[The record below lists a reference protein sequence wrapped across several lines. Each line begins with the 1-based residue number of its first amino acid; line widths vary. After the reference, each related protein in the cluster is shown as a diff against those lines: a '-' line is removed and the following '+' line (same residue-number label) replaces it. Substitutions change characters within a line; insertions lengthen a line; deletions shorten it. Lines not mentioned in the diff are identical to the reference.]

1 MCAAHKPILF
11 NSRYARADR
20 YTSRRMAR
28 ASLSRSTALLL
39 ASGLLLHVA
48 SAAPP
53 AIRRH
58 DFLVRGNPGIRLFVR
73 EVTAS
78 QSDLHK
84 TVLLIHGARI
94 PGVASFDLPV
104 PGGSLAADL
113 ATRGFDV
120 YIVDVRGYGRS
131 TRPPEMDAP
140 PSAHP
145 PLVRSKEAVRD
156 LAAVVDW
163 IAHRRHVSSVALF
176 GWATGAQ
183 WAGEYASLYPEKVS
197 ALVLLNSLYRGDT
210 PQPLIGHGSD
220 LEDPAHP
227 GRYNDQA
234 CGAYRW
240 NTADSLSRIWD
251 HTIPI
256 ADKDEW
262 RDPAVAQA
270 LIDQAL
276 ASDPQ
281 SRTQRLA
288 AFRSPCGAL
297 EDSFLLA
304 TGHQLWDAT
313 RITAPTLILV
323 AEHDFWSR
331 PIDREN
337 LVHDLQH
344 AHRVKLVILPN
355 ATHFVH
361 LDRSERGRDQLL
373 NETASFLDGGIS
385 GK

>member
-1 MCAAHKPILF
+1 
-11 NSRYARADR
+11 
-20 YTSRRMAR
+20 MAR
-28 ASLSRSTALLL
+28 TSLSRSAAILL
-39 ASGLLLHVA
+39 ASGMLLHGASDA
-48 SAAPP
+48 SATL
-53 AIRRH
+53 RRH
-58 DFLVRGNPGIRLFVR
+58 DFTIHGDPGIRLFVR
-73 EVTAS
+73 EVSAP
-78 QSDLHK
+78 QSDGHK
-84 TVLLIHGARI
+84 PVLLVHGARI
-94 PGVASFDLPV
+94 PGIASFDLPV

-113 ATRGFDV
+113 AARGFDV
-120 YIVDVRGYGRS
+120 YIVDIRGYGRS

-145 PLVRSKEAVRD
+145 PLVRSQDVVRD

-163 IAHRRHVSSVALF
+163 IAQRRHISRVALF

-197 ALVLLNSLYRGDT
+197 ALVLLNSLYRGDA

-227 GRYNDQA
+227 GQYNQQA

-240 NTADSLSRIWD
+240 NTADSLTRTWD
-251 HTIPI
+251 NTIPI
-256 ADKDEW
+256 ANKDEW

-270 LIDQAL
+270 LVEQAL

-281 SRTQRLA
+281 SQAQRLA

-304 TGHQLWDAT
+304 TGHHLWDAT
-313 RITAPTLILV
+313 RITASTLILV
-323 AEHDFWSR
+323 SERDFWSR
-331 PIDREN
+331 AVDRQN
-337 LVHDLQH
+337 LMHDLVH
-344 AHRVKLVILPN
+344 ARRVKLLILPN

-361 LDRSERGRDQLL
+361 LDRPARGRDQLL
-373 NETASFLDGGIS
+373 NETTSFLQGDAS

>member
-1 MCAAHKPILF
+1 
-11 NSRYARADR
+11 
-20 YTSRRMAR
+20 MAR

-53 AIRRH
+53 TIRRH
-58 DFLVRGNPGIRLFVR
+58 DFPVHGDPGIRLFVR
-73 EVTAS
+73 EVSAP
-78 QSDLHK
+78 QSDPHK
-84 TVLLIHGARI
+84 PVLLVHGARI
-94 PGVASFDLPV
+94 PGIASFDLPV

-120 YIVDVRGYGRS
+120 YILDIRGYGRS
-131 TRPPEMDAP
+131 TRPPEMDGP
-140 PSAHP
+140 PSAHQ
-145 PLVRSKEAVRD
+145 PLVRSKEAARD

-163 IAHRRHVSSVALF
+163 VEHRRHVSRIALF

-197 ALVLLNSLYRGDT
+197 ALVLLNALYRGDT

-240 NTADSLSRIWD
+240 NTADSLTRSWD

-256 ADKDEW
+256 ANKDEW

-270 LIDQAL
+270 LVEQAL

-323 AEHDFWSR
+323 SEHDFWSR

-337 LVHDLQH
+337 LVRDLVH
-344 AHRVKLVILPN
+344 ARRAKLVILPD

-361 LDRSERGRDQLL
+361 LDRAARGRDQLL
-373 NETASFLDGGIS
+373 NETVSFLQSNPS

>member
-1 MCAAHKPILF
+1 MIPKRC
-11 NSRYARADR
+11 RA
-20 YTSRRMAR
+20 
-28 ASLSRSTALLL
+28 ALLL
-39 ASGLLLHVA
+39 ASALLLHTA
-48 SAAPP
+48 YAAAP
-53 AIRRH
+53 ATIRRH
-58 DFLVRGNPGIRLFVR
+58 DFFVTGDPGIRLSVR
-73 EVTAS
+73 EVFAP
-78 QSDLHK
+78 QSDLRK
-84 TVLLIHGARI
+84 PLLLIHGARI
-94 PGVASFDLPV
+94 PGIASFDLPV

-113 ATRGFDV
+113 AIRGFDV
-120 YIVDVRGYGRS
+120 YIVDIRGYGRS

-145 PLVRSKEAVRD
+145 PLVRSAEAVRD
-156 LAAVVDW
+156 LTAVVGW
-163 IAHRRHVSSVALF
+163 IAHRRHVPSVALF

-183 WAGEYASLYPEKVS
+183 WAGEYASLYPQKVS
-197 ALVLLNSLYRGDT
+197 ALVLLNSLYRGDA

-227 GRYNDQA
+227 GRYNDRA

-240 NTADSLSRIWD
+240 NTADSLTRSWD

-256 ADKDEW
+256 ANKDEW

-270 LIDQAL
+270 LVEQAL

-281 SRTQRLA
+281 SRTQHLA

-297 EDSFLLA
+297 EDSFFLA

-323 AEHDFWSR
+323 SERDFWSR

-337 LVHDLQH
+337 LMHDLVH
-344 AHRVKLVILPN
+344 ARRVKLVILPD

-361 LDRSERGRDQLL
+361 LDRPARGRDQLL
-373 NETASFLDGGIS
+373 NETASFLHGDTS

>member
-1 MCAAHKPILF
+1 
-11 NSRYARADR
+11 
-20 YTSRRMAR
+20 MAR
-28 ASLSRSTALLL
+28 ALVSRSAALLL
-39 ASGLLLHVA
+39 ASGMLLPAA

-53 AIRRH
+53 TIHRH
-58 DFLVRGNPGIRLFVR
+58 DFFVRGDPGIRLFVR
-73 EVTAS
+73 EVSAP
-78 QSDLHK
+78 QSDRRK
-84 TVLLIHGARI
+84 PVLLIHGARI
-94 PGVASFDLPV
+94 PGIASFDLPV

-113 ATRGFDV
+113 AMRGFDV
-120 YIVDVRGYGRS
+120 YIVDIRGYGRS

-140 PSAHP
+140 PSAHL

-163 IAHRRHVSSVALF
+163 IAHRRHVSSVTLF

-183 WAGEYASLYPEKVS
+183 WAGEYASLYPERVS
-197 ALVLLNSLYRGDT
+197 SLILLNSLYYGDT

-220 LEDPAHP
+220 LEDSAHP
-227 GRYNDQA
+227 GRYNQQA

-240 NTADSLSRIWD
+240 NTADSLTRGWD
-251 HTIPI
+251 RTIPI
-256 ADKDEW
+256 ANKDEW
-262 RDPAVAQA
+262 RDPAVAQE
-270 LIDQAL
+270 LVEQAL

-313 RITAPTLILV
+313 HITAPTLILV
-323 AEHDFWSR
+323 SERDFWSR

-337 LVHDLQH
+337 LVRDLVH
-344 AHRVKLVILPN
+344 ARRVKLVILPN

-361 LDRSERGRDQLL
+361 LDRPARGRTHLL
-373 NETASFLDGGIS
+373 DETASFIESSTIGN
-385 GK
+385 